1 MNAQDV
7 VLTVVIVAL
16 GGWFLARN
24 RKALSVSAVVRHVIF
39 IGFIW
44 AGCVAMFHG
53 DLVVRWVFGRDIYK
67 GEPKE
72 TAAVAVRLGAILL
85 SFAVAAISLGKDRV
99 RQFKLYGETFPVK
112 RLLRQK

>member
-67 GEPKE
+67 GGAERDSGRSG
-72 TAAVAVRLGAILL
+72 AVGGHPVVVRCRSDIAGEGPRA
-85 SFAVAAISLGKDRV
+85 SVQTV
-99 RQFKLYGETFPVK
+99 RRDVSS
-112 RLLRQK
+112 